1 MASQRLKFSNNLNHC
16 VRLQLAI
23 AHYYNPS
30 GGGRHGSLG
39 PNPTPRIQAL
49 RQVILQLHRLYGP
62 LAGSLNHLERRVDS
76 VADGGGE
83 LSLQICVSG
92 KEHLLGE
99 LKDLEAA
106 GAFKAVACEPPEPK
120 QLGFECHRVLQ
131 QDHQKFDFSCYLE
144 DDIVLTAADF
154 FLKLK
159 HFNNY
164 FGHGYLLQPNRI
176 ETTEDLQHLQRF
188 YIDGDYNPAATERYR
203 QSMNQE
209 LCMEFL
215 GQAVRFK
222 QPFNTH
228 SGCFFLNQSQ
238 ADVYFK
244 GPHWQE
250 RDVSFHSPLESAA
263 TLGVMKQFQIMKP
276 TLSNGRF
283 LTVEHAGR
291 NFMGLIAPLKR

>member
-1 MASQRLKFSNNLNHC
+1 MACRRLKSPTRLNHF

-39 PNPTPRIQAL
+39 PDPTPRIQAL

-92 KEHLLGE
+92 NQHLLGE

-106 GAFKAVACEPPEPK
+106 GAFTAVACEPPEPK

-131 QDHQKFDFSCYLE
+131 QNHQNFDFSCYLE
-144 DDIVLTAADF
+144 DDIVLTDADF
-154 FLKLK
+154 FLKLQR
-159 HFNNY
+159 FNNC
-164 FGHGYLLQPNRI
+164 FGQGYLLQPNRI

-188 YIDGDYNPAATERYR
+188 YIDGDYNPAATEQYR
-203 QSMNQE
+203 QSMAQE

-215 GQAVRFK
+215 GEAVRFQ

-238 ADVYFK
+238 AEIYFN

-276 TLSNGRF
+276 ALSNGRF

-291 NFMGLIAPLKR
+291 NFMGLVAPLKR